1 MTDDARLLLS
11 AHGAEQFAQD
21 FPGEDLFEAFQLFHA
36 VRFLAQR
43 MHDASSLWL
52 QADGLSA
59 TKFYYLALIYLR
71 RKRRL
76 TAGDVAVAARTT
88 NGSVTTMLASLER
101 DGLIERRTDPAD
113 TRCVIVTLTP
123 KGTRIYR
130 ECARVRN
137 ARLETFTNALGLK
150 KTRALLALLVEAGN
164 ALHVVSPESAHPQL
178 LASRVA
184 ERQPSK
190 ASAPFYTLNSK
201 HSIRGR

>member
-1 MTDDARLLLS
+1 MADDARLLLS

-21 FPGEDLFEAFQLFHA
+21 FPGEDLFDGFQLFHA

-43 MHDASSLWL
+43 MHDATSLCL
-52 QADGLSA
+52 QAYGLSA

-101 DGLIERRTDPAD
+101 DGLVVRRSDPAD
-113 TRCVIVTLTP
+113 TRFVIVTLTP

-130 ECARVRN
+130 ECAGVRN
-137 ARLETFTNALGLK
+137 EQLEAFSNVLGLK

-164 ALHVVSPESAHPQL
+164 ALHLVSPESAHPQL
-178 LASRVA
+178 LAGRVA

-190 ASAPFYTLNSK
+190 VKAASIF
-201 HSIRGR
+201 